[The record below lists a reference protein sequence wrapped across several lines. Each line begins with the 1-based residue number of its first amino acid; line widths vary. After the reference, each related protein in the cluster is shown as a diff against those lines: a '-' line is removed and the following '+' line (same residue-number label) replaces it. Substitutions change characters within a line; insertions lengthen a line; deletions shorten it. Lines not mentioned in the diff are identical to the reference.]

1 MSKVLN
7 YAGTSRV
14 NGKLTFRTA
23 SDDKRF
29 MQLVKL
35 GDTDVQLVKI
45 NPVTSKSQAA
55 KELLAMNFGDGNA
68 EVDALLLSKAKDDN
82 PFATKPAKK
91 TTVKV
96 KSTKKAPVA
105 VKASSE
111 IELTPKEAARIRAEF
126 NAKLKEAYEAN

>member
-7 YAGTSRV
+7 YAGVSRV
-14 NGKLTFRTA
+14 AGKLTFRTA

-55 KELLAMNFGDGNA
+55 KELLSMNFANGDA
-68 EVDALLLSKAKDDN
+68 EIEALIVSKAKDDN
-82 PFATKPAKK
+82 PFAKK
-91 TTVKV
+91 APKATVKV
-96 KSTKKAPVA
+96 KSTKKAPVTVVSA
-105 VKASSE
+105 NE
-111 IELTPKEAARIRAEF
+111 INLTPKEAARIRAEF
-126 NAKLKEAYEAN
+126 NAKLKAAYEAN